1 MLKQISTNILFKKK
15 PLLDIRNEV
24 KKFED
29 NNFILFELNESHYKL
44 LKLLYTDT
52 CVKKMLTHEIHTNTE
67 LIQTQLN
74 HFIDQHYLNKLGVY
88 VIYDKQIQKR
98 IGLLEFN
105 FKGKTNTV
113 IDLSI
118 ILRAPFRRRG
128 LGSKV
133 CAVACTLA
141 LQHKLNYLN
150 AIILSE
156 NIVAQKTLIKN
167 GFLPTGPI
175 NHYLSKNNLVLTF
188 FKDLTTM

>member
-1 MLKQISTNILFKKK
+1 MLKQISTNLLLKKK

-52 CVKKMLTHEIHTNTE
+52 CVKKMLTHKIHTNTE
-67 LIQTQLN
+67 SIQTQLN

-88 VIYDKQIQKR
+88 VIYDKHIQKR

-128 LGSKV
+128 LGSQV

-141 LQHKLNYLN
+141 LQHKLNHLN
-150 AIILSE
+150 AIILNE
-156 NIVAQKTLIKN
+156 NIAAQKTLIKN

-175 NHYLSKNNLVLTF
+175 NHYLSKDNFVLTF
-188 FKDLTTM
+188 FKELTNI